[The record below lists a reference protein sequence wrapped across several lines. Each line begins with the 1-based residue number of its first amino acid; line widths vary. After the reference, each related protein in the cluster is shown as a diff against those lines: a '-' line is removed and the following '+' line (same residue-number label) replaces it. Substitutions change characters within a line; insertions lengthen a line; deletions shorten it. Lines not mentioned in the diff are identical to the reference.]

1 MGHNLSLHPLVD
13 HFTVVCVVAWPLNK
27 SEAGDELFF
36 LQKPPCIYVNDA
48 VLMLIRRNLH
58 KKSSEVSVKTR
69 STTTSVSF
77 KG

>member
-1 MGHNLSLHPLVD
+1 MSHNLSLHRLVD

-36 LQKPPCIYVNDA
+36 CIQTSCIYVNDA
-48 VLMLIRRNLH
+48 VLMLISRNLH
-58 KKSSEVSVKTR
+58 EKSSEVSVKTR

>member
-27 SEAGDELFF
+27 GEVGDELFF
-36 LQKPPCIYVNDA
+36 YRNLPAFYVNDA
-48 VLMLIRRNLH
+48 VLMLISRNLH

-69 STTTSVSF
+69 SSTTSLSF